1 MKNIWIV
8 LVLVFS
14 FVFVSQINAKDGGI
28 SKEEWNKSVTEEKID
43 ELINSRRPAKE
54 KEIPQLAL
62 PEQTTSYKDAE
73 GVASKDEWERIN
85 KTTPPVKHYKDGSV
99 AEKKFSARIGYGNA
113 YGLGIKVES
122 RKVKINMNN
131 SPSFTAR
138 LGYSLNKYVELQGEY
153 SRASNFG
160 RRIEYAYSH
169 YKTEYSNQYVF
180 SAYTANIKLAIPVT
194 IEDITFSP
202 YIFGGLGRATFKSIF
217 NRKRYAYGEL
227 TYNRTYEYSE
237 SGKYSKIGGGIDT
250 KIYKNLFLFSEYSY
264 QKINLRI
271 DDQKIAFSYSQTT
284 GGIGLKF

>member
-1 MKNIWIV
+1 MNKIMW
-8 LVLVFS
+8 LFALL
-14 FVFVSQINAKDGGI
+14 FVFFLVVAFQANAKDGGM
-28 SKEEWNKSVTEEKID
+28 SKEEWNKSVTEEKVD

-62 PEQTTSYKDAE
+62 PEQTTSYK
-73 GVASKDEWERIN
+73 
-85 KTTPPVKHYKDGSV
+85 PV
-99 AEKKFSARIGYGNA
+99 AEKKSCPRATSGISARIGYGNA